1 MSLGP
6 ADSEP
11 GGEPGQGE
19 QSADD
24 VPAWLAP
31 GDAQGECTLGPGVSA
46 RPSPW
51 PKTPRYWRVAWS
63 GARAKEISKLAAGC
77 HSSPVAGVTTAVSIS
92 VAATHAGTPA
102 VSEINEQGARN
113 ATPERR

>member
-19 QSADD
+19 QRADD

-31 GDAQGECTLGPGVSA
+31 GDAQSDE
-46 RPSPW
+46 
-51 PKTPRYWRVAWS
+51 
-63 GARAKEISKLAAGC
+63 
-77 HSSPVAGVTTAVSIS
+77 
-92 VAATHAGTPA
+92 HAGAECFSVT
-102 VSEINEQGARN
+102 E
-113 ATPERR
+113 PEDAKVLAGRVVRGEGEGDLEGGGEVPPLAGRVDHDRGEHQRGGDPRRHTRGE

>member
-6 ADSEP
+6 ADS
-11 GGEPGQGE
+11 EPGQGE

-24 VPAWLAP
+24 VAAWLAP
-31 GDAQGECTLGPGVSA
+31 GDAQSDEHAGAECFSVTEPEDAKVLAGRVVRGEGEGDLEAGGAVPQL
-46 RPSPW
+46 P
-51 PKTPRYWRVAWS
+51 VAW
-63 GARAKEISKLAAGC
+63 I
-77 HSSPVAGVTTAVSIS
+77 TTAVSIS

-102 VSEINEQGARN
+102 VREINEQEARN

>member
-11 GGEPGQGE
+11 GGEPGQGK

-31 GDAQGECTLGPGVSA
+31 GDAQGDE
-46 RPSPW
+46 
-51 PKTPRYWRVAWS
+51 
-63 GARAKEISKLAAGC
+63 
-77 HSSPVAGVTTAVSIS
+77 
-92 VAATHAGTPA
+92 HAGAECFGET
-102 VSEINEQGARN
+102 E
-113 ATPERR
+113 PEAEDAKVLAGRVVRGEGEGDLEAGGGVPQLAGRGGHDRGEHQRRGDPRRHTRGE